1 MSPVVETL
9 FFGPKNFK
17 FVNSKLGQEAKTNQ
31 KINRLQS

>member
-17 FVNSKLGQEAKTNQ
+17 FVNSKLGQEAKTKPKN
-31 KINRLQS
+31 